1 MEETNPARYVRAPLK
16 ILRKTGIRRHRP
28 RCRIGGPVILLLLL
42 VLLFAAPASA
52 ETPVNGLASPGP
64 QGVNTTHS
72 AGNATAPITLILFY
86 NRNCQDCQKVLAFLP
101 GVLATNPDVTVE
113 SYDIYNNREK
123 YQLFQQY
130 NERYN
135 RSLSPVPAV
144 FVGDRELV
152 GYDEIRDNLADAIL
166 AARLNQTTPTPVITP
181 VVTNTTTVQETPPP
195 ALAIPVIIMAALI
208 DGINP
213 CAFAVLTFLLVT
225 IMAQQSRR
233 KVLETGVA
241 YILAVFVFYF
251 LSGVGLFSLV
261 QVSGVSRIFSIV
273 AAIIA
278 LIAGILMIRDAFSE
292 SRPLLAIPESRK
304 GMIDRY
310 VRKGT
315 IPAALVL
322 GILVGMFELP
332 CTGGIYLA
340 ILSLLSQSSTLAAG
354 IPLLL
359 LYNLVF
365 IVPLIIILGVV
376 YWGLPPERFS
386 AFQARHRVAVR
397 LCMAALMIAIA
408 VFLLYTVLR

>member
-1 MEETNPARYVRAPLK
+1 MEKT
-16 ILRKTGIRRHRP
+16 ILFWRNHLRRTIQGP
-28 RCRIGGPVILLLLL
+28 RFQRIIVFFLL
-42 VLLFAAPASA
+42 VLLFAGPALGDTQVSA
-52 ETPVNGLASPGP
+52 NESVSPPALAG
-64 QGVNTTHS
+64 GTTYL
-72 AGNATAPITLILFY
+72 AGNATTNLTIILFY

-101 GVLATNPDVTVE
+101 GVLATNPEVTVE
-113 SYDIYNNREK
+113 SYDIYQNREN

-135 RSLSPVPAV
+135 RPLSPVPAV
-144 FVGDRELV
+144 FIGDRELV
-152 GYDEIRDNLADAIL
+152 GYDEIKDNLADAIV

-181 VVTNTTTVQETPPP
+181 VVTNTTAVPETPPP
-195 ALAIPVIIMAALI
+195 ALALSVIIMAALI

-241 YILAVFVFYF
+241 YIFAVFVFYF

-273 AAIIA
+273 AATIA

-292 SRPLLAIPESRK
+292 SRPLMAIPESRK
-304 GMIDRY
+304 GMIDQY

-322 GILVGMFELP
+322 GVLVGMFELP

-354 IPLLL
+354 VPLLL

-365 IVPLIIILGVV
+365 ILPLLIILGVV

-386 AFQARHRVAVR
+386 AFQARHKVVVR
-397 LCMAALMIAIA
+397 LCMAALMIGIA
-408 VFLLYTVLR
+408 AFLLFTVLR